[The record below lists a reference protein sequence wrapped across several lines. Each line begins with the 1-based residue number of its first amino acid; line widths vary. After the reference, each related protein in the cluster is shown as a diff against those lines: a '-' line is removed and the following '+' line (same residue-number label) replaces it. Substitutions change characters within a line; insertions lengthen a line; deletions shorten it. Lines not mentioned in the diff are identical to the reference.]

1 MMKMI
6 LLLTNKDD
14 ITVDFIVNRLKLNNI
29 PYYRLN
35 TEDIPDKIMIDFDI
49 KSDKYWLFDRSKE
62 QYINLKDV
70 NSVYFRRAE
79 VSKLNHINDI
89 SIQELN
95 YLRSEISFLLE
106 GVYKLLQDKYWLNN
120 VYRIREAE
128 NKIYQLQIAKKIGF
142 EIPISTISNVV
153 DSIKESIKNCDND
166 CIVKPIKTGN
176 MKDEE
181 TPKVIFTSKIEN
193 DIVSESERIQSFPI
207 FLQKN
212 VHKKY
217 DLRCIVV
224 GEKVFAAQIESQAV
238 KEAQI
243 DWRRSNE
250 YLEHK
255 IHELPMYIEKLCIQM
270 TKQLNLNYSAID
282 LILNEQGD
290 YIFLECNPNGQ
301 WAWLEKRLGFPIS
314 NSIVDML
321 FKGGKLDESN

>member
-1 MMKMI
+1 MI
-6 LLLTNKDD
+6 LILTNKDD

-35 TEDIPDKIMIDFDI
+35 TEDIPNQITVDFDVNN
-49 KSDKYWLFDRSKE
+49 DKFGLYDKSKE
-62 QYINLKDV
+62 KYINLKGV
-70 NSVYFRRAE
+70 KSVYFRRAE
-79 VSKLNHINDI
+79 VSTLSYINDI

-95 YLRSEISFLLE
+95 YLRSELAFVLE
-106 GVYKLLQDKYWLNN
+106 GVYKILQSKYWLNN

-128 NKIYQLQIAKKIGF
+128 NKIYQLQIARKIGF
-142 EIPISTISNVV
+142 EIPISIISNVP
-153 DSIKESIKNCDND
+153 DTIMETIKKCEND
-166 CIVKPIKTGN
+166 CILKPIKTGN
-176 MKDEE
+176 MKDDE

-193 DIVSESERIQSFPI
+193 EIISEEERIQSFPL

-212 VHKKY
+212 IHKKC

-224 GEKVFAAQIESQAV
+224 GEKVFAAQIESQGV

-243 DWRRSNE
+243 DWRRSKD

-255 IHELPMYIEKLCIQM
+255 IHELPVHIEKMCIQM

-314 NSIVDML
+314 ESIVNML
-321 FKGGKLDESN
+321 VEGSKLDESS